1 MLAVAAQLDLVPCL
15 LAVIAAVFPVG
26 SVGRHQALTRWMSAF
41 RSGIGHDAP
50 SPHSTLV
57 SRSRAIRLICAWV
70 ALVACAVAAP
80 DAAQRPGSSVDLA
93 ETLARVGQRVEQ
105 WYARARTVMSTETV
119 WIQPLR
125 SDLTPADVP
134 RRLAF
139 ELRVAWD
146 PDRTGPDGRPVA
158 NVLREPVGRN
168 GRSSREPKGADCMDP
183 KPVSPEPLAMLLPAR
198 LAESEFSAAGAG
210 RVDRRPA
217 LMLDYQGRAAGPPE
231 ITWTDACVTVTL
243 PGRSKGR
250 IWVDAAN
257 YDVLRMDD
265 RLVGVFEFDVPRE
278 HVRRGAAPSMVIE
291 RAESSTRYK
300 RVEFQDPQETLMV
313 PAAIDTLTVIRG
325 GSTQRVRITQRFSD
339 YRRFLTGGRI
349 VD

>member
-1 MLAVAAQLDLVPCL
+1 M
-15 LAVIAAVFPVG
+15 
-26 SVGRHQALTRWMSAF
+26 RAF
-41 RSGIGHDAP
+41 RSGISHDAP
-50 SPHSTLV
+50 PPQHSTPV
-57 SRSRAIRLICAWV
+57 TRFGAIRLSCACV

-80 DAAQRPGSSVDLA
+80 DAAQRPGPSVDLA
-93 ETLARVGQRVEQ
+93 QTLARVGQRVEQ
-105 WYARARTVMSTETV
+105 WYARAQTVMSTETV

-125 SDLTPADVP
+125 ADLTPVDFP

-139 ELRVAWD
+139 ELRVRWD
-146 PDRTGPDGRPVA
+146 PGRTGPGGLPVA

-183 KPVSPEPLAMLLPAR
+183 KSVSPEPLAMLLPAR
-198 LAESEFSAAGAG
+198 LAESEFSAAGTG
-210 RVDRRPA
+210 RVDGRPA
-217 LMLDYQGRAAGPPE
+217 LMLDYRGRAAGPPE
-231 ITWTDACVTVTL
+231 ITWTDACVSVTL
-243 PGRSKGR
+243 PGRSRGR

-291 RAESSTRYK
+291 RAESSIRYK
-300 RVEFQDPQETLMV
+300 RVEFQDPQETLML

-339 YRRFLTGGRI
+339 YRRFLTRGRI
-349 VD
+349 VP